1 MKSKKDKYFVELKN
15 KVIKKK
21 INVGIIGLGYVGL
34 PLALTISEKGIK
46 VIGFDI
52 NKNYVNSINNGESYI
67 HHIDSKRIKKQN
79 RRGKLFATEDFKEI
93 KKTDVIVICVPTP
106 LNDFREPDLSFINN
120 TMINIKDFLKKGQ
133 LLILESTTYPGTTEE
148 KIKPFLEKQGL
159 KTGENIYL
167 AYSPEREDPGNTI
180 FKTENTPKVLG
191 GITKKCTFLGKIFY
205 ESFVKDVFTV
215 SSTRAAEMTK
225 LVENVQRAVN
235 IGLVNELKL
244 ISESLNID
252 IYEIIRAASTKP
264 FGFTPFFPGPGLGG
278 HCIPIDPFYLSWK
291 AKEYGMNL
299 KFIELAGEINSSMP
313 NYVVNKISEYF
324 NNNCKTIKNS
334 KIIILGLSYKK
345 NIDDLRESPSL
356 KIADLLIKLG
366 AEVSYSDPYFE
377 ILPKLRNYNINI
389 KNVNLTPSNLSKF
402 DCTILA
408 TDHDAFD
415 YDLVKEFSSF
425 IIDTR
430 GRFELQENII
440 RG

>member
-1 MKSKKDKYFVELKN
+1 
-15 KVIKKK
+15 
-21 INVGIIGLGYVGL
+21 
-34 PLALTISEKGIK
+34 
-46 VIGFDI
+46 
-52 NKNYVNSINNGESYI
+52 
-67 HHIDSKRIKKQN
+67 
-79 RRGKLFATEDFKEI
+79 
-93 KKTDVIVICVPTP
+93 
-106 LNDFREPDLSFINN
+106 
-120 TMINIKDFLKKGQ
+120 
-133 LLILESTTYPGTTEE
+133 
-148 KIKPFLEKQGL
+148 
-159 KTGENIYL
+159 
-167 AYSPEREDPGNTI
+167 
-180 FKTENTPKVLG
+180 
-191 GITKKCTFLGKIFY
+191 
-205 ESFVKDVFTV
+205 
-215 SSTRAAEMTK
+215 MTK

-324 NNNCKTIKNS
+324 NKNCKTIKNS

-356 KIADLLIKLG
+356 KIADLLLKLG
-366 AEVSYSDPYFE
+366 AKVSYCDPYFDT
-377 ILPKLRNYNINI
+377 LPKLRKYNINI
-389 KNVNLTPSNLSKF
+389 KNISLTPENLSKF
-402 DCTILA
+402 DCTVLA
-408 TDHDAFD
+408 TDHDDFD
-415 YDLVKEFSSF
+415 YKLVEKFSSF

-430 GRFELQENII
+430 GRFELKDNII